1 MPEGRILIV
10 DDDKNQA
17 LMLKKLLAL
26 EDYDAHVVHSGLA
39 ALETVKGGKY
49 HIVLSDLR
57 MPDLNGY
64 ALYQKVRE
72 VDPDLVFIILTAY
85 GTIETAVDAIK
96 NGVYDYIQK
105 PVDAGQLARVFE
117 RALEVVRLRRENRT
131 LREKV
136 GAPRKEVPIIGS
148 APPMQK
154 LLEQID
160 MIARSDAT
168 ILVAGES
175 GTGKELVANRIHYSS
190 PRADGPF
197 EKVNCAAIPENLLE
211 DELFGHERGAFT
223 GAIAA
228 RRGRFER
235 AHKGSLFLDEIAE
248 MPGAL
253 QAKILRVLQERE
265 FERLGGTETISV
277 DVRLIAATNRNLEE
291 QVQKGAFREDLYYR
305 INVIPIR
312 VPPLRERLLDVPLLA
327 QHFLERSAQ
336 KNRKNFKGF
345 SPAAMRKLCSY
356 AWPGNVRELENT
368 VERAVVLGAGPD
380 IGEDDVVFHGSDGG
394 AGKADLVERL
404 FATDLTLDELERE
417 IIEMALERSGGNQS
431 RAARLLGLTRRTLQ
445 YRVEKYKTGGDKP
458 ALPDEDEE
466 DAEAKEEPAK
476 KNG

>member
-17 LMLKKLLAL
+17 LLLKKLLAL

-49 HIVLSDLR
+49 QLVLSDLR

-64 ALYQKVRE
+64 ALFQKVRE
-72 VDPDLVFIILTAY
+72 IDPDVVFIILTAY

-105 PVDAGQLARVFE
+105 PVDSGQLARVFD
-117 RALEVVRLRRENRT
+117 RAMEVVRLRNENRT

-136 GAPRKEVPIIGS
+136 GAARKEVTIIGTS
-148 APPMQK
+148 APMQR
-154 LLEQID
+154 LLEQVD

-168 ILVAGES
+168 VLIVGES
-175 GTGKELVANRIHYSS
+175 GTGKELIANRVHFSS
-190 PRADGPF
+190 ARHDAAF

-211 DELFGHERGAFT
+211 DELFGHEKGAFT
-223 GAIAA
+223 GAIAS

-235 AHKGSLFLDEIAE
+235 AHKGTLFLDEIAE
-248 MPGAL
+248 MPGSL
-253 QAKILRVLQERE
+253 QVKILRVLQERE
-265 FERLGGTETISV
+265 FERLGGAETISV

-327 QHFLERSAQ
+327 QHFLEKSSQ
-336 KNRKNFKGF
+336 KNKKAFRGF
-345 SPAAMRKLCSY
+345 SPAALRKLCSY
-356 AWPGNVRELENT
+356 SWPGNVRELENA
-368 VERAVVLGAGPD
+368 VERAVVLGLGPE
-380 IGEDDVVFHGSDGG
+380 IGEDEIVFHGSEGHG
-394 AGKADLVERL
+394 GKADLLERL
-404 FATDLTLDELERE
+404 FATDMSLDDLQRE
-417 IIEMALERSGGNQS
+417 IIETALERSGGNQS
-431 RAARLLGLTRRTLQ
+431 KAARLLGLTRRTLQ
-445 YRVEKYKTGGDKP
+445 YRVEKYRAGAP
-458 ALPDEDEE
+458 
-466 DAEAKEEPAK
+466 KEEPEEDEPAD
-476 KNG
+476 GT